1 MIMQELAT
9 TQDIGIGENDWGR
22 ISQDP
27 VTYESVID
35 NAIVEIVDQENK
47 LHKITF
53 RKGGV
58 IELWKNESVLHIQWD
73 EKDTV

>member
-1 MIMQELAT
+1 MEELTT

-27 VTYESVID
+27 VTYESVVE
-35 NAIVEIVDQENK
+35 NAVVEIVDQENTP
-47 LHKITF
+47 HKITF

-58 IELWKNESVLHIQWD
+58 IELYKNESILHIQWD
-73 EKDTV
+73 KKDTV